1 MDKVFKSLADVNRR
15 RIIKLLAQGEKSVN
29 SIVENLPI
37 GQATVSTH
45 LSILRKSGLVTYRVS
60 GKNRFYNLNKVLL
73 VEFIEEWEKFLGKN
87 ELTKG
92 DEIIV
97 RR

>member
-1 MDKVFKSLADVNRR
+1 MDKVFKSLADINRR
-15 RIIKLLAQGEKSVN
+15 RIIKMLSDGEKSVN
-29 SIVENLPI
+29 TIVSGLPI

-45 LSILRKSGLVTYRVS
+45 LAVLRKSGLVNYRVL
-60 GKNRFYNLNKVLL
+60 GKNRLYSLNKVLL
-73 VEFIEEWEKFLGKN
+73 DKFIEEWEIFLGRN
-87 ELTKG
+87 ELKKT